1 MKDGAYYSRVRCY
14 GEYPSLTYT
23 AGNYCI
29 SCKKILSTYD
39 GNYSTPSE
47 TWEKGDWESFRHTV
61 GSSHTNHFV
70 CPFVKNTSSSI
81 NGQLYAIGG
90 DIWVNY
96 TNSWN

>member
-1 MKDGAYYSRVRCY
+1 MRC
-14 GEYPSLTYT
+14 E
-23 AGNYCI
+23 AKENFVH
-29 SCKKILSTYD
+29 D
-39 GNYSTPSE
+39 
-47 TWEKGDWESFRHTV
+47 
-61 GSSHTNHFV
+61 TNHFV